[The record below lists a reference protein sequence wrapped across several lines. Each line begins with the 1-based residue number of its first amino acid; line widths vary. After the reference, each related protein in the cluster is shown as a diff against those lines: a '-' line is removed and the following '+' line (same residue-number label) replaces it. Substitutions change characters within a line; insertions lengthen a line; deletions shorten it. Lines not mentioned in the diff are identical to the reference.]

1 MALYDYTAYVDKYDD
16 ITKLWNTINS
26 DTSSAAY
33 KKWHPLGAST
43 KEAFGKLHYDTVGK
57 GAGRKLPDP
66 SAYPSAYPTT
76 PTYTP
81 PAPGGTIDEIAY
93 GRSAVSGA
101 PRLGVAPTIASP
113 AQRTP
118 GVEELVEYRMSQMMR
133 QENPYTQQ
141 AIKNTKQY
149 YNKRG
154 VLNTSMA
161 ASAGVDA
168 AVKSMLPI
176 AQQDAA
182 MIHSQAIEN
191 QRVVN
196 QFLMEDYKTKM
207 TFRLT
212 EYGHMMNTYNSGLQ
226 RSHEKNENSIE
237 RAWKAEQNM
246 YDRELNIWRDK
257 YRAEV
262 EKIAAM
268 SACHQN
274 AMSRWSATVAAIE
287 STKEKISTE
296 YYNQSIKNAAKTR
309 DAELR
314 SCTRR

>member
-1 MALYDYTAYVDKYDD
+1 MALYDFTAYVDKYSDLSSVWSKIKD
-16 ITKLWNTINS
+16 
-26 DTSSAAY
+26 DTSSAEY
-33 KKWHPLGAST
+33 KKWHPLGATT
-43 KEAFGKLHYDTVGK
+43 KEAFGKLHYDKHGR

-66 SAYPSAYPTT
+66 SAYPSETPAS
-76 PTYTP
+76 PTYKTP
-81 PAPGGTIDEIAY
+81 IPGSPIDEIEYA
-93 GRSAVSGA
+93 RDAVSGS
-101 PRLGVAPTIASP
+101 PRLGVAPDIASP

-118 GVEELVEYRMSQMMR
+118 GVEELVEWRMSQMMR

-141 AIKNTKQY
+141 AVKNTKQY
-149 YNKRG
+149 YNQRG

-176 AQQDAA
+176 AQQDAG

-191 QRVVN
+191 QRTVN
-196 QFLMEDYKTKM
+196 EFLMEDYKTKM

-246 YDRELNIWRDK
+246 WDRELSIWKDK
-257 YRAEV
+257 YKTEV

-268 SACHQN
+268 SACHAN
-274 AMSRWSATVAAIE
+274 AMSRWSTNVAAIE

-314 SCTRR
+314 ACTRR